1 MIQLGLLFIGWIFL
15 KKCTCHFGAL
25 PFKLGMIASTN
36 LIFFTKCIY
45 YPKLGTSAR
54 FGVSPIGYGLC
65 CIVGNVFWHWG
76 VL

>member
-36 LIFFTKCIY
+36 LIFLLNAYIILNWELQ
-45 YPKLGTSAR
+45 LGLEYLTLDMVFVALWEM
-54 FGVSPIGYGLC
+54 F
-65 CIVGNVFWHWG
+65 FWHWG
-76 VL
+76 VV